1 MKRKTL
7 SLILAAA
14 LFAAS
19 ALTVLAAG
27 ELDDARDRAESA
39 EGQVKDLNEA
49 SQRFAEYLDEL
60 NEELNRLTSEMAELE
75 VQRGELES
83 QLADTSSQL
92 SQAKETEEKQYE
104 SMKKRIQYM
113 YENRDAGFISLVFS
127 EDDLSSILNRA
138 EYAVEMASYDR
149 KMLTAYKETK
159 ELVAQKES
167 ELLARQE
174 ELDQVA
180 GELTARRDGVLAA
193 IAETSQRMEDSLG
206 DLEDAEGIL
215 AQYRAELQQREL
227 EAESELLAMEQG
239 RPQSGGQSPSSPSAE
254 GGGGETGET
263 GAGQPEEPSTGQ
275 NPQEPSSEGTVTPT
289 EPSAEAP
296 TEPPT
301 EAPTE
306 APTEP
311 PTEAPTEPPTEAP
324 TEPEEEEF
332 DYSAYSDLELVAAM
346 IYREANME
354 PWEGKVAVGNVI
366 MNRLNSS
373 LYPNTIIGVLS
384 QPYQFSPWGYPKY
397 EQALVNGVPSECTR
411 AAQVAMAGS
420 ENYVGDC
427 LHFRMVAPGYDGI
440 IIGNHVFY

>member
-296 TEPPT
+296 TE
-301 EAPTE
+301 
-306 APTEP
+306 
-311 PTEAPTEPPTEAP
+311 APTEPPTEAP